1 MFEITAQVDTRLLND
16 VIYALEAMGDD
27 RLPSTAKA
35 VQDATYAIQQA
46 WIDNSKGAFK
56 RASGSYIAAIEQ
68 GAQYPYAGDI
78 FRGAVINTAP
88 HASAIEHGSRAWDMK
103 KMLHTSSK
111 ARRSAKGKLY
121 MIIPFRHG
129 TPGSV
134 SLKPMPKA
142 VYAGARK
149 LTTSRLTGTKQVDN
163 QFGNPITKGKFK
175 FGTRLNSNVG
185 IRTKTLNKAQAGQ
198 AGVKNPYSY
207 TWKSSPY
214 KGMVKFPRHSS
225 AGGSQYMT
233 FRVMHED
240 SKGWIHPGTQPYHLA
255 QRTAV
260 KMTNPTLQM
269 IEAGFN
275 ADLRLLLGAPN

>member
-16 VIYALEAMGDD
+16 VIYALEAMGED

-56 RASGSYIAAIEQ
+56 RKSGAYIAAIES

-78 FRGAVINTAP
+78 FRGAVVNTAP
-88 HASAIEHGSRAWDMK
+88 HASAIEYGTRAWDMK

-111 ARRSAKGKLY
+111 ARRSKKGKLY

-134 SLKPMPKA
+134 SLPAMPKA
-142 VYAGARK
+142 VYVGARK

-185 IRTKTLNKAQAGQ
+185 IRTKTLSNQQARQ
-198 AGVKNPYSY
+198 AGVKPGYHY
-207 TWKSSPY
+207 TRKASPD
-214 KGMVKFPRHSS
+214 KGTVKFPRHSS

-233 FRVMHED
+233 FRIMHED

-255 QRTAV
+255 QRTAAQ
-260 KMTNPTLQM
+260 MTPHVVNM
-269 IEAGFN
+269 INSGFN
-275 ADLRLLLGAPN
+275 DDLRMLMPGAK